1 MEISAKISAI
11 IKGVESTMNNNGFAV
26 IVPQGIEKGAL
37 PVTEKNG
44 CTTILYG
51 GKKGTAKIELFEEK
65 ISLFCSAAE
74 SGSAVDEDFKKVTTT
89 LFDLE
94 TVDERDIRY
103 AVNEINDCI
112 NDTYGKKEKAKKLPQ
127 PVSKSAAKSGSV
139 YYDLVTLG
147 SRFVQIYPELKDA
160 YKENF
165 QTYSE
170 FLGEDFFVNH
180 ANKYIMDTI
189 RSNDTQ
195 TMKKLFKILSDIY
208 ENGSNDV
215 QDLVVVTILGEID
228 NDQTLLDRC
237 HEYITD
243 NDFYDTLVAVNKYL
257 ASSAG
262 KKAKELMKNPPA
274 YKPPKKKSGG
284 LMSQMMSGG
293 GMPPQM

>member
-1 MEISAKISAI
+1 MFERKEALQLILKNCSERFEQI
-11 IKGVESTMNNNGFAV
+11 GFAAASV
-26 IVPQGIEKGAL
+26 CENGEEAYVDFTKDDITIRL
-37 PVTEKNG
+37 LSHDNLLDVTEKAGDGDFVKVESN
-44 CTTILYG
+44 LLDLENY
-51 GKKGTAKIELFEEK
+51 EERDLK
-65 ISLFCSAAE
+65 SLSNE
-74 SGSAVDEDFKKVTTT
+74 I
-89 LFDLE
+89 LE
-94 TVDERDIRY
+94 TVS
-103 AVNEINDCI
+103 
-112 NDTYGKKEKAKKLPQ
+112 TSYGKKAKQIVKKAPQ
-127 PVSKSAAKSGSV
+127 TISKSAAKNGTE
-139 YYDLVTLG
+139 YDPNTLA
-147 SRFVQIYPELKDA
+147 SRISTLYPELKDA

-284 LMSQMMSGG
+284 MMSQMMGG

>member
-1 MEISAKISAI
+1 MFERKEALQLILKNCSERFEQI
-11 IKGVESTMNNNGFAV
+11 GFAPAPV
-26 IVPQGIEKGAL
+26 CENGEEAYVDFTKDDITIRL
-37 PVTEKNG
+37 LSHDNILDVTEKAGDGDFVKVESNLLDLD
-44 CTTILYG
+44 TY
-51 GKKGTAKIELFEEK
+51 EERDLK
-65 ISLFCSAAE
+65 SLSNE
-74 SGSAVDEDFKKVTTT
+74 I
-89 LFDLE
+89 LE
-94 TVDERDIRY
+94 TVS
-103 AVNEINDCI
+103 
-112 NDTYGKKEKAKKLPQ
+112 TSYGKKAKQVVKKAPQ
-127 PVSKSAAKSGSV
+127 TISKSAAKNGTE
-139 YYDLVTLG
+139 YDPNTLA
-147 SRFVQIYPELKDA
+147 SRISTLYPELKDA

-189 RSNDTQ
+189 RSNDTA

-257 ASSAG
+257 ASPAG

-274 YKPPKKKSGG
+274 YKPPKKKNGG
-284 LMSQMMSGG
+284 MMSALAQGG
-293 GMPPQM
+293 TPPQM